1 MKILHLN
8 AGNETVGGMHHI
20 LGLLNA
26 LNREEFVLGVLEKG
40 ELYKRA
46 TNAGI
51 RTVHFSSN
59 TRMSIPLLHKMIRYI
74 KRENINV
81 VHTHG
86 PRARSE
92 EHTSELQSRGHLVC
106 RLLLEKKKVK
116 KTK

>member
-1 MKILHLN
+1 MFFYVDLLGVFFFSSRRRHTRSKRDWSSDVCSSDL
-8 AGNETVGGMHHI
+8 ETGGGMHHI

-46 TNAGI
+46 TSTGI

-74 KRENINV
+74 KREKISV
-81 VHTHG
+81 
-86 PRARSE
+86 
-92 EHTSELQSRGHLVC
+92 
-106 RLLLEKKKVK
+106 
-116 KTK
+116 